1 VGFLACASF
10 KAMHTNYHASG
21 KIGLFNTANSKPTI
35 MTDQELKDLVASL
48 ASAQISLST
57 EIKTLTAKTQ
67 ASLDRLSEETQS
79 LAAEGKSMMQA
90 IKRQDKQIGG
100 LSRGQ
105 GEISEAFFFNSLKN
119 KPVIGHLKF
128 QQVQR
133 NVYFEKINQ
142 EYDLILVNGNA
153 VALVEVKYRVHPEH
167 LDQLKRQIE
176 LYKSQAPEYK
186 NYTIYAGIAGL
197 AIDPDLIDKAQE
209 EGYFVLEQKGQTLCS
224 YTEQLKAH

>member
-1 VGFLACASF
+1 
-10 KAMHTNYHASG
+10 
-21 KIGLFNTANSKPTI
+21 

-48 ASAQISLST
+48 AIGHANLTAAQAKTDASIDSLSA
-57 EIKTLTAKTQ
+57 EIKA
-67 ASLDRLSEETQS
+67 

-119 KPVIGHLKF
+119 KPVIGHLQF
-128 QQVQR
+128 QQVHR

-142 EYDLILVNGNA
+142 EYDLILVNGNS

-167 LDQLKRQIE
+167 LEQLKKQIE
-176 LYKSQAPEYK
+176 LYKAQAPEYK

-197 AIDPDLIDKAQE
+197 AIDPDLISQAQQ

-224 YTEQLKAH
+224 YTEQLRSH

>member
-1 VGFLACASF
+1 
-10 KAMHTNYHASG
+10 
-21 KIGLFNTANSKPTI
+21 

-67 ASLDRLSEETQS
+67 ANLDRLSEQTQASLDRLSE
-79 LAAEGKSMMQA
+79 EGKSMMQA

-119 KPVIGHLKF
+119 KPVIGDLKF
-128 QQVQR
+128 QQVHR

-142 EYDLILVNGNA
+142 EYDLILVNGNS

-167 LDQLKRQIE
+167 LEQLKKQIE

-197 AIDPDLIDKAQE
+197 AIDSDLINQAQQ

-224 YTEQLKAH
+224 YTEQLRSH